1 MNKLSPKNKQRLLNT
16 RELLFNNPKNF
27 GKVVYDKKNEEYGI
41 VVGEIKYKDEEDSR
55 ILVVTLDTESGGS
68 RVRYTRQR
76 NLIIIKDQELNDDT
90 IGNVGLDLKSFCKD
104 QCLFECDKDCIL
116 FKYKNK
122 KI

>member
-27 GKVVYDKKNEEYGI
+27 GKVAYDKINNEYGI
-41 VVGEIKYKDEEDSR
+41 VVGEIKYKNDEDSR
-55 ILVVTLDTESGGS
+55 ILVVTLDTESDGS

-76 NLIIIKDQELNDDT
+76 NLIIIEDQELNDDT